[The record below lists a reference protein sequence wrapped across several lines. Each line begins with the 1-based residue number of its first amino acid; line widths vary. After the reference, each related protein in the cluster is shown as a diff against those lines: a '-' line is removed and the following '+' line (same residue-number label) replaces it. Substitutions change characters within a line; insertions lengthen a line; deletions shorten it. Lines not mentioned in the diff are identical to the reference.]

1 MSEAASPGARPNR
14 SSLLVLAALFAGLL
28 LGALIAN
35 AGDAWRDPLVRFAS
49 TVGGLWLDALKMT
62 VIPLIIALLVT
73 GIVGGADAA
82 RAGGV
87 AGRSFAWFVAVLS
100 GSALFGAL
108 MMIGL
113 LNLFP
118 LPMEAANALRAGLA
132 GVDANAAASS
142 VPTLDDFI
150 KGVIPTNPIAA
161 AANDKILP
169 LVVFTALFAFA
180 VTRIEAAQQRT
191 IAGFFQAI
199 EKAMLVLIGWV
210 LALAP
215 YGVFGLAFAVGAGAG
230 GAAFGAVLHYVVLAS
245 AIGLL
250 VMLAGYGIALF
261 GARWSLR
268 AFAKAMIAPQTV
280 AISTQSSL
288 ACLPAMLEAAK
299 ELGVP
304 ERNRD
309 VGLPLAVALFRASG
323 PAVNIAVA
331 IYVAYWLQIELTWWN
346 VAAGVAVASVASYW
360 AVSLPGALSFVT
372 SIAPIAL
379 VMGLP
384 IEPLALLIAVEVIP
398 DIFRTLSNV
407 TMDVAVT
414 GAVARGARDEVPE
427 ISAPRSA

>member
-1 MSEAASPGARPNR
+1 MATVRPDQAAVAPVRRNR
-14 SSLLVLAALFAGLL
+14 ASLYVLAALFAGLL
-28 LGALIAN
+28 LGAMA
-35 AGDAWRDPLVRFAS
+35 AGLGDGMRDPLVRFAS

-62 VIPLIIALLVT
+62 VVPLIIALLVT

-87 AGRSFAWFVAVLS
+87 AGRSCAWFVVVLT
-100 GSALFGAL
+100 GSAIFGAL
-108 MMIGL
+108 AMIAL

-118 LPMEAANALRAGLA
+118 LPVEAANALRAGLA
-132 GVDANAAASS
+132 GVDSNAAASS

-169 LVVFTALFAFA
+169 MVVFTALFAFA
-180 VTRIEAAQQRT
+180 VTRIEPAQQRT
-191 IAGFFQAI
+191 IASFFQAI

-215 YGVFGLAFAVGAGAG
+215 FGVFGLAFAVGAGAG
-230 GAAFGAVLHYVVLAS
+230 AAAFGAVLHYVVLAS
-245 AIGLL
+245 TIGIL
-250 VMLAGYGIALF
+250 VMLAGYVIAWG
-261 GARWSLR
+261 GAGWSVQR
-268 AFAKAMIAPQTV
+268 FAKAMIPSQTV

-288 ACLPAMLEAAK
+288 ASLPAMLAAAK

-309 VGLPLAVALFRASG
+309 VSLPLAVALFRASG

-346 VAAGVAVASVASYW
+346 IAAGVAVASVASYW

-414 GAVARGARDEVPE
+414 GAVARGVRDEVPE
-427 ISAPRSA
+427 